1 MSKLNNIIEF
11 FYGIIFIGDD
21 MNIIEEIKNFEPFD
35 EEERYEKEYLLKF
48 IEMHDDYLTRDN
60 IFGHITAS
68 AFVVNETH
76 DKFLAV
82 YHIINDGWMY
92 LGGHADGN
100 PNLLEVAKREVLEES
115 GVHAKV
121 LSDDILAI
129 QNAVATSH
137 IKNGKHVHFHTH
149 FDVMYLM
156 EAKEDE
162 VLIYDKSESKGVKW
176 IDFKDADA
184 KEIVPL
190 ARPVHLKCIE
200 KLRLLDERKG
210 KN

>member
-1 MSKLNNIIEF
+1 
-11 FYGIIFIGDD
+11 
-21 MNIIEEIKNFEPFD
+21 MNIIEEIKKFKPLD
-35 EEERYEKEYLLKF
+35 EEEKYEKEYLLKF
-48 IEMHDDYLTRDN
+48 METHDDYLTRDN

-68 AFVVNETH
+68 AFVVNENH

-121 LSDDILAI
+121 LNEDIFAI
-129 QNAVATSH
+129 QNAVAKNH

-162 VLIYDKSESKGVKW
+162 VLTYAKSESKGVKW
-176 IDFKDADA
+176 IDFKDADSE
-184 KEIVPL
+184 EIVPL

-200 KLRLLDERKG
+200 KLRLFDEKNRKE
-210 KN
+210 

>member
-1 MSKLNNIIEF
+1 
-11 FYGIIFIGDD
+11 
-21 MNIIEEIKNFEPFD
+21 MNVIEEIKKFVPID
-35 EEERYEKEYLLKF
+35 EEENYEKEYLLKF
-48 IEMHDDYLTRDN
+48 IETHDDYLTRDN
-60 IFGHITAS
+60 VFGHITSS

-92 LGGHADGN
+92 LGGHADGD
-100 PNLLEVAKREVLEES
+100 PNLLEVARREVFEES

-121 LSDDILAI
+121 LSKDIFAI
-129 QNAVATSH
+129 QNAVAKNH

-149 FDVMYLM
+149 FDVMYIM

-162 VLIYDKSESKGVKW
+162 VLTYDKDECKGVKW

-184 KEIVPL
+184 EEIVPL

-200 KLRLLDERKG
+200 KLKLLDEKNRK
-210 KN
+210 KK